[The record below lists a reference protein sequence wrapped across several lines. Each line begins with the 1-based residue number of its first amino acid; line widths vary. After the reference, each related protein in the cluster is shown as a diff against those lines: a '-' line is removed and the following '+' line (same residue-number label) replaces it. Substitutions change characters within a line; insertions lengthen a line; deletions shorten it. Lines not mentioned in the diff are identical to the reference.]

1 MSDKKLHF
9 ETLQLHVGQEQPDP
23 ATDARAVP
31 IYQTT
36 SYVFRNSHRAAPSC
50 VCLTKNLFVG
60 MKILTDSHRYLL
72 NNRSIYLKPNN

>member
-1 MSDKKLHF
+1 MCGINIEKC
-9 ETLQLHVGQEQPDP
+9 
-23 ATDARAVP
+23 
-31 IYQTT
+31 QTT
-36 SYVFRNSHRAAPSC
+36 KRRNSHRAAPSC